1 MYLCK
6 LPLTTIQS
14 YLSGSLFKF
23 NPLDNYALITLN
35 YPKLLLT
42 MPKYDHSVRNHS
54 YYGTLYRDLPECVS
68 YLNPDTIECYD
79 NFVQGVYQVLI
90 NRGIKIIGHYDYIEP
105 DLLKIKADYKLGFI
119 KTFLGGSDSPIGIN
133 KLHERTIHDYIHII
147 ENQPFDCNGE
157 YCVAIATMRL
167 VAKYAIEM
175 NYSTDVVY
183 QVQQLVW
190 SDVYLQAAYFN
201 TFQAFPTTQKVV
213 LESIP
218 QLGY

>member
-14 YLSGSLFKF
+14 YLSGKIFKF

-35 YPKLLLT
+35 YPQLLLT
-42 MPKYDHSVRNHS
+42 MPKYDHAVRSHN
-54 YYGTLYRDLPECVS
+54 YYGTLYRDLPDCVS
-68 YLNPDTIECYD
+68 YLKPDTVECYHSFIQD
-79 NFVQGVYQVLI
+79 SYQALI

-105 DLLKIKADYKLGFI
+105 DLLKIKDNYKLGFI

-133 KLHERTIHDYIHII
+133 KLYERTIHDYIHIV
-147 ENQPFDCNGE
+147 ESQPFDSSGE
-157 YCVAIATMRL
+157 YCVAIATMRF
-167 VAKYAIEM
+167 VAKYAIK
-175 NYSTDVVY
+175 NGYSENVIY

-190 SDVYLQAAYFN
+190 SDVYLQAAYYD
-201 TFQAFPTTQKVV
+201 TFKSFPATQKVV
-213 LESIP
+213 LVSIQ